1 MGNLDKRQEAFVT
14 ENRMRKL
21 EEELSDLKKS
31 NKNEI
36 NDMKDEMRQVAD

>member
-1 MGNLDKRQEAFVT
+1 
-14 ENRMRKL
+14 MRKL
-21 EEELSDLKKS
+21 EEELSDLKKG

>member
-1 MGNLDKRQEAFVT
+1 
-14 ENRMRKL
+14 MRKL

>member
-1 MGNLDKRQEAFVT
+1 
-14 ENRMRKL
+14 MRKL

-36 NDMKDEMRQVAD
+36 NDMKDEMRQVAE

>member
-1 MGNLDKRQEAFVT
+1 
-14 ENRMRKL
+14 MRKL

-36 NDMKDEMRQVAD
+36 NDMKDEMRQVAEQAA